1 MSCPVLASAS
11 ALLRQL
17 FEAARMPESHGMTH
31 CLAVLSHMES
41 AVSCGGLTAKVVAQL
56 TPRRRL
62 ALRLAAL
69 LHEADDHKYFKDQGN
84 VSKIL
89 QEVLAGEEEAG
100 DVQEEVEQMISYVS
114 ASANGNSVPEAAVRD
129 PSLLWPRWCDRLEAI
144 GVVGAV
150 RCWQYNTEV
159 GDPLLL
165 PTTPRPTTEEEVWAA
180 VTEARWAA
188 YQQGGGSAS
197 MMDHYYDKLLHIGK
211 FEPTVVRSE
220 YLQAEAK
227 TRVQPLVDLCLESGR
242 SGQPPLESLKK
253 LEMSLS

>member
-1 MSCPVLASAS
+1 
-11 ALLRQL
+11 
-17 FEAARMPESHGMTH
+17 MPESHGMTH

-41 AVSCGGLTAKVVAQL
+41 AVSCGGLTAEVVAQL

-89 QEVLAGEEEAG
+89 QEVLAGEDEAG

-197 MMDHYYDKLLHIGK
+197 MMDHYYDKLLQIAV
-211 FEPTVVRSE
+211 FPPAVVRCPTLE
-220 YLQAEAK
+220 AEAAR
-227 TRVQPLVDLCLESGR
+227 RVAPLVALCLEAGR
-242 SGQPPLESLKK
+242 SGEAPVASIRALQEA
-253 LEMSLS
+253 M